1 MLTFIH
7 KSVHSDP
14 VCQSKLNLKEIIP
27 TFSNSINMKI
37 YPGFFYSVLAIV
49 ILSVGQVSTI
59 TAQFAFEKTFG
70 ITQRNNQGFGVIQ
83 TENGNFV
90 LCGSSDNDGML
101 IKTDSEGNLLWQQ
114 DFIDGGLESIRMT
127 TDSGFIFA
135 GTNYAS
141 PYSAVYRKTDSIG
154 TEEWNI
160 VFNTGAF
167 SHYGISA
174 MELADGNFALL
185 ENDSYPFREFLRIWK
200 IDSTNQSV
208 LWSTEVNKVSNCN
221 NTSFINSPDTSL
233 VVACGDFSNPFPHLI
248 IAKVS
253 TDSTITWKKD
263 YGFPSNVNA
272 GYAGNSVIR
281 TSDSAY
287 LVIGYKVSGSTQSF
301 VDLLLLKADDNGDSL
316 WTKTYSLRN
325 SNDFPAVI
333 QTRDGGFALI
343 GTVQYPPSGSG
354 FDYRILLMKT
364 DSNGDSLWSREFMGL
379 GLNQARQVIETSDG
393 GFAIIGTTTDQS
405 TNDTYFYFI
414 KTDSTGSLITGTNGN
429 LSNPLSIEIYP
440 NPSRDF
446 VNVNISN
453 AAADPNCHVELMDV
467 CGSLL
472 KQEDIIRQQNRI
484 SIQNIAWG
492 IYYLRITDSRGNS
505 VTRKLIIN

>member
-1 MLTFIH
+1 
-7 KSVHSDP
+7 
-14 VCQSKLNLKEIIP
+14 
-27 TFSNSINMKI
+27 MKI
-37 YPGFFYSVLAIV
+37 YPRFLNCVLATV
-49 ILSVGQVSTI
+49 MLSIGQVSTI
-59 TAQFAFEKTFG
+59 TAQFVFEKTFG
-70 ITQRNNQGFGVIQ
+70 ITQRNNQGFGLIQ

-90 LCGSSDNDGML
+90 LCGNSDNDGML
-101 IKTDSEGNLLWQQ
+101 IKTDAEGNLLWLQN
-114 DFIDGGLESIRMT
+114 FIDGGLESIRMT
-127 TDSGFIFA
+127 SDSGLILA

-160 VFNTGAF
+160 VLNSGSF

-185 ENDSYPFREFLRIWK
+185 ENDSYPFQEFLRIWK

-208 LWSTEVNKVSNCN
+208 LWSTEVNKVSNCS

-248 IAKVS
+248 LAKVS
-253 TDSTITWKKD
+253 TDSTLTWKKD
-263 YGFPSNVNA
+263 YGFPANINA
-272 GYAGNSVIR
+272 GYAGNSV
-281 TSDSAY
+281 TSTNDSAY
-287 LVIGYKVSGSTQSF
+287 LAVGYKVSGSTQSF
-301 VDLLLLKADDNGDSL
+301 IDLLLLKADNNGDSL
-316 WTKTYSLRN
+316 WTKTYTVRN
-325 SNDFPAVI
+325 SNDFPSVI

-343 GTVQYPPSGSG
+343 GTVQYPSSGSG

-364 DSNGDSLWSREFMGL
+364 NSNGDSLWSREFTGL
-379 GLNQARQVIETSDG
+379 GLNQARQLIETNDG

-414 KTDSTGSLITGTNGN
+414 KTDSTGSLITSTPGS

-440 NPSRDF
+440 NPSGDF
-446 VNVNISN
+446 VNINITN
-453 AAADPNCHVELMDV
+453 TAADLSCQVELIDIF
-467 CGSLL
+467 GSVL
-472 KQEDIIRQQNRI
+472 KQQDVHRQQNRI
-484 SIQNIAWG
+484 SIQNFSGG

>member
-1 MLTFIH
+1 
-7 KSVHSDP
+7 
-14 VCQSKLNLKEIIP
+14 
-27 TFSNSINMKI
+27 MKI
-37 YPGFFYSVLAIV
+37 YPRFLYCVLSIV
-49 ILSVGQVSTI
+49 ILNIAKVSSTFAQV
-59 TAQFAFEKTFG
+59 AFEKTFG
-70 ITQRNNQGFGVIQ
+70 IPQRNNQGYGLIQ

-90 LCGSSDNDGML
+90 LCGNSDNDGML
-101 IKTDSEGNLLWQQ
+101 IKTDSAGNLLWQQ

-127 TDSGFIFA
+127 SDSGFILA

-160 VFNTGAF
+160 VLNSGSF

-185 ENDSYPFREFLRIWK
+185 ENDSYPFQEFLRIWK

-253 TDSTITWKKD
+253 TDSTISWKKD
-263 YGFPSNVNA
+263 FGFPSNINA

-287 LVIGYKVSGSTQSF
+287 LVVGYKVSGSTQSF
-301 VDLLLLKADDNGDSL
+301 VDLLLLKANDNGDSL
-316 WTKTYSLRN
+316 WTRTYSLRN
-325 SNDFPAVI
+325 SNDFPSVI

-364 DSNGDSLWSREFMGL
+364 DGNGDSLWSREFTGL
-379 GLNQARQVIETSDG
+379 GLNQARQVIETIDG

-405 TNDTYFYFI
+405 TNDTYIYFI
-414 KTDSTGSLITGTNGN
+414 KTDSTGSLITSTPVS
-429 LSNPLSIEIYP
+429 LSNPLSAEIYP

-446 VNVNISN
+446 VNITITN
-453 AAADPNCHVELMDV
+453 AFSDQYFHVELIDV
-467 CGSLL
+467 FGNVL
-472 KQEDIIRQQNRI
+472 KQQIVHRQQNRI
-484 SIQNIAWG
+484 SIQNISGG
-492 IYYLRITDSRGNS
+492 IYYLRITDSRGSS
-505 VTRKLIIN
+505 VTRKLIVN